1 MQRRGDSIGFRLTG
15 LLDHFNLKEQ
25 VKRLTDGAET
35 HMSRPKQVTIVEVAA
50 AAGVSIATVS
60 NVLNRGG
67 IRSSKETIRKVELA
81 AEQLGYR
88 RNTMAAGLSR
98 NKTFEIGLIVPGLT
112 SYYGRLAEY
121 LQLEAH
127 HAGYHLSVFSSGGF
141 DPTIERRNLEVLLQR
156 RVDGLICHGL
166 AMGKDSTRAIVNS
179 GTPLVLIN
187 GWGWPED
194 IAVGAVNLGF
204 AEACRQSTKLLVDRG
219 CDELIYAGSKIS
231 NVIDEQRRHGFH
243 LGLQQLSVEIP
254 HRIVEMKGLDVDAFL
269 QEVVAGPA
277 QRTGIIAFDDHVA
290 LKLLSA
296 ANRQKINFP
305 NRLQMIGINNDYM
318 AMHSYPG
325 ISSWDIPYELQAQQ
339 AIHKLLHKFGHT
351 VEASEEREFE
361 VPLVFIERETTRIQA

>member
-1 MQRRGDSIGFRLTG
+1 
-15 LLDHFNLKEQ
+15 
-25 VKRLTDGAET
+25 
-35 HMSRPKQVTIVEVAA
+35 MSRPKQVTIVEVAA

-67 IRSSKETIRKVELA
+67 IRSSKETIRKVEMA

-112 SYYGRLAEY
+112 SYYGRLAEF

-204 AEACRQSTKLLVDRG
+204 AEACRQSTKLLADRG
-219 CDELIYAGSKIS
+219 CDSLIYVGSKYS
-231 NVIDEQRRHGFH
+231 NVIDEQRRNGFH
-243 LGLQQLSVEIP
+243 LGLGQLPEEIP
-254 HRIVEMKGLDVDAFL
+254 HRIVEMKELDVDAFL
-269 QEVVAGPA
+269 REVMAGTA

-296 ANRQKINFP
+296 ANRQRIDFP
-305 NRLQMIGINNDYM
+305 NHLQMISINNDYM
-318 AMHSYPG
+318 AKHSYPG
-325 ISSWDIPYELQAQQ
+325 ISSWDIPYELQAQM
-339 AIHKLLHKFGHT
+339 AIHKLLHKFGHS

-361 VPLVFIERETTRIQA
+361 VPLTFIERETSGLTDTK